1 MITSQASKLPSNL
14 GIRGVCI
21 LSLRLVY
28 NFPFQLPGR
37 CNQWPGWAVTRLPPP
52 LSPSL
57 GIVINPRW
65 LLSPSLQML
74 SDHRLAITTLN
85 DWNTRIIGGV
95 TASQCYGNIEI
106 SRWGQWSPDWQLWV
120 GCVDWWHVQCSVFRA
135 RDQYRLWS
143 VTSHILITDYGFLHQ
158 RLMSLFMCQTRLI
171 NCFIKNK

>member
-37 CNQWPGWAVTRLPPP
+37 GNQWPGWAVTRLPPP

-106 SRWGQWSPDWQLWV
+106 SRWGQWSRDWQLWV
-120 GCVDWWHVQCSVFRA
+120 GCVDWWHVQCSGPGINIGC
-135 RDQYRLWS
+135 DQSRVTFWLQIMDFYTKDWWVYSCVRLAW
-143 VTSHILITDYGFLHQ
+143 
-158 RLMSLFMCQTRLI
+158 
-171 NCFIKNK
+171 